1 MYILNI
7 GERDHKTGYE
17 ELQNQREIY
26 TQNLIVAIP
35 PSPPPPFLTLVRVTL
50 RIVFYKNDI

>member
-35 PSPPPPFLTLVRVTL
+35 SFPPFLTLVRVTL